1 MDKDTDTVMDTDM
14 DIDKDMKKD
23 MVMTVIKF
31 RYYFDQQVSYY
42 LLKLYFCQQLV
53 CCQSIDTANWH
64 AARALIRL
72 IGMLL
77 EH

>member
-53 CCQSIDTANWH
+53 CC
-64 AARALIRL
+64 
-72 IGMLL
+72 
-77 EH
+77 